1 MENHSETVN
10 KENITIGGLNFSW
23 NLEKGTFQYENSDAV
38 LFWISSAMKSFFDT
52 IEEISGEKAANLV
65 LETTGYR
72 QGLVVGEYFKNLSLP
87 VVDALSLIPNTY
99 ASAGWGKFTV
109 TSLDADGK
117 TAAMQIED
125 SWESKINKA
134 QGRKQHGRFIPG
146 HFAGLLSGLFD
157 QNIWYKEIEV
167 SFENNNT
174 VFNYEFFPS
183 ETTVQRNIHELARSE
198 EAEQIR
204 KLEHIVEERTRELND
219 MVKEISSPTIPVLE
233 GIVVV
238 PLLGKYDEIRSEQL
252 IEKTLNNLPAHKAKY
267 LVLDLTGLDKHIS
280 EYTVSFINKLASAA
294 SLIGTETILVG
305 ISAEL
310 AMIIAQ
316 TTNDLT
322 KYNFFNTLQHGIYYA
337 LAQEGRK
344 IL

>member
-1 MENHSETVN
+1 MDNREETVN
-10 KENITIGGLNFSW
+10 TQNITIGGLDFSW
-23 NLEKGTFQYENSDAV
+23 NLEKGTFQYENTDAV
-38 LFWISSAMKSFFDT
+38 LFWITSAMKSFFDT

-72 QGLVVGEYFKNLSLP
+72 QGLVVGEYFQNLSLP
-87 VVDALSLIPNTY
+87 IPEALSLIPNTY

-109 TSLDADGK
+109 TSLDPDKK

-134 QGRKQHGRFIPG
+134 QGRTQHGRFIPG
-146 HFAGLLSGLFD
+146 HFAGLLSGLFG
-157 QNIWYKEIEV
+157 QNIWYKQGKA
-167 SFENNNT
+167 SLENDNT
-174 VFNYEFFPS
+174 IFTYEFFPS
-183 ETTVQRNIHELARSE
+183 ETTVQQNIHDLARSE
-198 EAEQIR
+198 EAQQIR
-204 KLEHIVEERTRELND
+204 KLEQIVQERTSELND
-219 MVKEISSPTIPVLE
+219 LVKEISSPIIPVLE

-238 PLLGKYDEIRSEQL
+238 PLLGKYDENRSDEL
-252 IEKTLNNLPAHKAKY
+252 IEKTLNNLPSYKAKY

-310 AMIIAQ
+310 AMTIAQ
-316 TTNDLT
+316 TNNDLS

-344 IL
+344 IV